1 MLDLKLDKQEAL
13 QLMLEKFEE
22 DRGRVLEDD
31 VNQIKNKFKYIE
43 NSLVS

>member
-22 DRGRVLEDD
+22 DRGKELEDD

>member
-31 VNQIKNKFKYIE
+31 VKQIKNKFKYME
-43 NSLVS
+43 DSLVS

>member
-31 VNQIKNKFKYIE
+31 VSQIKNKFKYIE